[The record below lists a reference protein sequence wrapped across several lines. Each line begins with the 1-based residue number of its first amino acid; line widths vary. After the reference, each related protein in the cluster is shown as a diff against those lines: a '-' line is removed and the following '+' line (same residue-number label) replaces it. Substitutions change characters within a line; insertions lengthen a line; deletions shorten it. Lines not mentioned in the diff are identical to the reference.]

1 MLSPK
6 HTTRWREHEFL
17 LVTLLCTIAVV
28 GNVWRLFQHPAAAL
42 ARDYGEDF
50 IREGLPF
57 TYTRNILLPGIATP
71 ILIYI
76 SYVSMNLFIMP
87 RLFQTEGAAIGSFRL
102 QVTGNA
108 NSRIEMS
115 GPGGE
120 SLKRFILGLGQ
131 TFLLIL
137 GLGTGLGI
145 AYFYRY
151 RPFMPRDIS
160 NIMIMGRGLRTAIN
174 FTIVYIIYAII
185 RESSLKRLERHSDA
199 YANRIHLINQCT
211 ALITCYFTLGELLY
225 YFELMENPTTVWY
238 FGIIPALTLSA
249 LTNIYWILPRRPEA
263 KLLDRPT
270 LRWVLVT
277 SLAWCIPFSM
287 ATVPD
292 EHAVAPVIFSLWL
305 AQMTITYPLSRY
317 IFRQQKERIMRI
329 KGLETELGQSK
340 ADLLFLRSQI
350 NPHFLFN
357 VLNTLYGTA
366 LHERA
371 SRTAGGIQQL
381 GDMMRFMLHE
391 NNLDRIAMSKEIE
404 YVKNYIALQQLR
416 TETSPDII
424 IETDIDE
431 DFPDCNIA
439 PMLLIPFVENAFKHG
454 ISLREPSWIK
464 INLHY
469 DSGSNPSGVTTPDP
483 PGVEVPPNHSI
494 RFEVRNSVHVRQGN
508 DPEKGRSGVGMKNV
522 LHRLKLIYPERHE
535 FFVHQDE
542 KEFFVQ
548 LALQL

>member
-1 MLSPK
+1 MISPK

-28 GNVWRLFQHPAAAL
+28 GNFWRLLQHSATAL
-42 ARDYGEDF
+42 ARDYGENF
-50 IREGLPF
+50 FSARLPF
-57 TYTRNILLPGIATP
+57 TYTQNVLLPDIATP

-76 SYVSMNLFIMP
+76 SYVSMNLIILP
-87 RLFQTEGAAIGSFRL
+87 RLLRTEGAPIGSFRL
-102 QVTGNA
+102 QFTNNA
-108 NSRIEMS
+108 NARILMS
-115 GPGGE
+115 GPGSE
-120 SLKRFILGLGQ
+120 SLKRFILGLAQ
-131 TFLLIL
+131 TFLLII

-145 AYFYRY
+145 AYFYRH

-160 NIMIMGRGLRTAIN
+160 NIMIMGRGLRMAIN
-174 FTIVYIIYAII
+174 LTIVYIIYAII
-185 RESSLKRLERHSDA
+185 RETFLKKLEQRSDTMTS
-199 YANRIHLINQCT
+199 RIQLLNQLT

-225 YFELMENPTTVWY
+225 YFELMEGPTTVWY
-238 FGIIPALTLSA
+238 FGIIPAMTLSA
-249 LTNIYWILPRRPEA
+249 LTNIYWIFPRKPEA
-263 KLLDRPT
+263 KLLNRAI
-270 LRWVLVT
+270 LQRVLLT
-277 SLAWCIPFSM
+277 SLAWCIPFAM

-292 EHAVAPVIFSLWL
+292 EHSVPPVTISLWI
-305 AQMTITYPLSRY
+305 AQMLLTYPLSRY
-317 IFRQQKERIMRI
+317 IFQQQKERIMRI
-329 KGLETELGQSK
+329 RGLETELGQSK
-340 ADLLFLRSQI
+340 ADLQFLRSQI

-366 LHERA
+366 LHEHA
-371 SRTAGGIQQL
+371 NRTAGGIQQL

-391 NNLDRIAMSKEIE
+391 NNLDRIAMEKEIE

-416 TETSPDII
+416 TETSPNIS

-431 DFPDCNIA
+431 DFPNCNIA

-464 INLHY
+464 INLHHEGN
-469 DSGSNPSGVTTPDP
+469 SL
-483 PGVEVPPNHSI
+483 
-494 RFEVRNSVHVRQGN
+494 RFEVRNSIHVRQGA

-522 LHRLKLIYPERHE
+522 LYRLKLIYPDQHE
-535 FFVHQDE
+535 FFMHQDE

>member
-17 LVTLLCTIAVV
+17 LATLLCAIAVV
-28 GNVWRLFQHPAAAL
+28 GNCWRLFQHSAAAL
-42 ARDYGEDF
+42 AEGYGWDF
-50 IREGLPF
+50 VHNGLPF
-57 TYTRNILLPGIATP
+57 SYTQNVLLPDIATP
-71 ILIYI
+71 LLIYI
-76 SYVSMNLFIMP
+76 SYVSMNLFILP
-87 RLFQTEGAAIGSFRL
+87 RLLQTEGAAIGSFRL
-102 QVTGNA
+102 QVTNNA
-108 NSRIEMS
+108 SARIEMS

-145 AYFYRY
+145 AYFYRH

-160 NIMIMGRGLRTAIN
+160 NIMIMGRGLRMAIN
-174 FTIVYIIYAII
+174 LTVVYIIYAII
-185 RESSLKRLERHSDA
+185 RETTLKKLESRSDVYASSIL
-199 YANRIHLINQCT
+199 LINQCT

-225 YFELMENPTTVWY
+225 YFELMEGPTTIWY
-238 FGIIPALTLSA
+238 FGIIPALTLSG
-249 LTNIYWILPRRPEA
+249 LTNIYWIFPRKPEA
-263 KLLDRPT
+263 KLLDRAIL
-270 LRWVLVT
+270 LRVLAT
-277 SLAWCIPFSM
+277 SLAWCIPFAM

-292 EHAVAPVIFSLWL
+292 EHAVAPVTISLWM
-305 AQMTITYPLSRY
+305 AQTVITYPLSRY

-329 KGLETELGQSK
+329 RGLETELGQSK
-340 ADLLFLRSQI
+340 ADLQFLRSQI

-391 NNLDRIAMSKEIE
+391 NNLDRIAMDKEIE

-464 INLHY
+464 INLHHE
-469 DSGSNPSGVTTPDP
+469 GSSLT
-483 PGVEVPPNHSI
+483 
-494 RFEVRNSVHVRQGN
+494 FEVRNSIHIRQGN

-522 LHRLKLIYPERHE
+522 LHRLKLIYPEQHE
-535 FFVHQDE
+535 FFMHQDE

>member
-17 LVTLLCTIAVV
+17 LATLLCTIAVV
-28 GNVWRLFQHPAAAL
+28 GNLWRLLQHPATAL

-57 TYTRNILLPGIATP
+57 AYTTNILLPGIAAP

-76 SYVSMNLFIMP
+76 AYVSMNLFILP
-87 RLFQTEGAAIGSFRL
+87 RLLQREGAAIGSFRL
-102 QVTGNA
+102 QVTGASNG
-108 NSRIEMS
+108 RIEMS
-115 GPGGE
+115 GPGSE
-120 SLKRFILGLGQ
+120 SLRRFIIGLGQ

-137 GLGTGLGI
+137 VLGTGLGI
-145 AYFYRY
+145 AYFYRH
-151 RPFMPRDIS
+151 RPFMPRDIP
-160 NIMIMGRGLRTAIN
+160 NTMIMGRGIRIAIN
-174 FTIVYIIYAII
+174 LTIIYIIYAIV
-185 RESSLKRLERHSDA
+185 RETSLKKLEQRPDVN
-199 YANRIHLINQCT
+199 ANSILLINQCT

-225 YFELMENPTTVWY
+225 YFELMDGPTTVWY
-238 FGIIPALTLSA
+238 FGIIPAITLSA
-249 LTNIYWILPRRPEA
+249 ITNIYWIFPRNPEA
-263 KLLDRPT
+263 RFLNRAVLLK
-270 LRWVLVT
+270 VLVT
-277 SLAWCIPFSM
+277 SLAWCIPFCM

-292 EHAVAPVIFSLWL
+292 EHSVPPTVMALWL
-305 AQMTITYPLSRY
+305 AQITITYPLSRY
-317 IFRQQKERIMRI
+317 IFQQQKERIMRI
-329 KGLETELGQSK
+329 RGLETELGQSK

-371 SRTAGGIQQL
+371 NRTAGGIQQL

-404 YVKNYIALQQLR
+404 YVKNYISLQHLR

-464 INLHY
+464 INLHHEGNSSPS
-469 DSGSNPSGVTTPDP
+469 DGSIPY
-483 PGVEVPPNHSI
+483 HSI
-494 RFEVRNSVHVRQGN
+494 RFEVRNSVHIRQGN

>member
-28 GNVWRLFQHPAAAL
+28 GNFWRLFQHSAAAL
-42 ARDYGEDF
+42 AEGYGEDF

-57 TYTRNILLPGIATP
+57 SYTQNILLPGIATP

-76 SYVSMNLFIMP
+76 SYVSMNLFILP
-87 RLFQTEGAAIGSFRL
+87 RLLQTEGAAIGSFRL
-102 QVTGNA
+102 QVTTNA
-108 NSRIEMS
+108 NARIEMS

-120 SLKRFILGLGQ
+120 SLKRFILGLCQ

-145 AYFYRY
+145 AYFYRH

-160 NIMIMGRGLRTAIN
+160 NIMIMGKGLRMAIN
-174 FTIVYIIYAII
+174 LTIVYIIYAII
-185 RESSLKRLERHSDA
+185 RESALKRLERQSDA
-199 YANRIHLINQCT
+199 YANPIHLINQCT

-225 YFELMENPTTVWY
+225 YFELMEGPTTVWY
-238 FGIIPALTLSA
+238 FGIIPSLTLSA
-249 LTNIYWILPRRPEA
+249 LTNIYWIFPRKPEG
-263 KLLDRPT
+263 KLTDRAIFWRI
-270 LRWVLVT
+270 LAT
-277 SLAWCIPFSM
+277 SLAWCIPFAM

-292 EHAVAPVIFSLWL
+292 EHAVVPVILSLWM
-305 AQMTITYPLSRY
+305 AQMLIIAPLSRY
-317 IFRQQKERIMRI
+317 IFQQQKERILRI
-329 KGLETELGQSK
+329 RGLETELGQSK
-340 ADLLFLRSQI
+340 ADLQFLRSQI

-464 INLHY
+464 INLHH
-469 DSGSNPSGVTTPDP
+469 DSDTNP
-483 PGVEVPPNHSI
+483 PGSAISTPPGATVPPHHSI
-494 RFEVRNSVHVRQGN
+494 RFEVRNSVHTRHGN